1 VNLPIAKENPVNKQ
15 PVIAVVGATG
25 AQGGGLVRAIL
36 ADPQRRF
43 AARAI
48 TRKPESPAAR
58 ALAALGAAV
67 VHGDLDAPAS
77 LAAAFA
83 GIHGAYVV
91 TNYWEHYSPDRELAQ
106 AGNAA
111 RALERAGARHVIW
124 ASLVDTRRLVP
135 LSDPRLPTLLDRY
148 KVPHYDAKG
157 EADALFA
164 GLPTTFLRAP
174 FYWDNLIHFGLGPR
188 RAADGTLELVL
199 PLGERKLPGIA
210 AEDIGPCAFGV
221 FARGAELAGRGIGI
235 AGAHL
240 SGAEMAADLTRA
252 LREPVRYRAL
262 PFADYAEQGF
272 AGGQDMA
279 NMFRYKHD
287 FNELYRAEQS
297 VADARALHPGLL
309 DFPGWLARHAHRIDV
324 TRAAA

>member
-1 VNLPIAKENPVNKQ
+1 MKKQ

-36 ADPQRRF
+36 ADPARRF

-48 TRKPESPAAR
+48 TRKPDAPAAR
-58 ALAALGAAV
+58 ALAALGAEV

-77 LAAAFA
+77 LPGAFA
-83 GIHGAYVV
+83 GAHGIYVV
-91 TNYWEHYSPDRELAQ
+91 TNYWEHYSPDRELVQ
-106 AGNAA
+106 ARNAA
-111 RALERAGARHVIW
+111 RAAESINARHVIW

-135 LSDPRLPTLLDRY
+135 LSDERLPTLLHRY

-164 GLPTTFLRAP
+164 NLPVTFLRAP

-188 RAADGTLELVL
+188 RAADGVLELAL
-199 PLGERKLPGIA
+199 PLGDRKLPGIA
-210 AEDIGPCAFGV
+210 AEDIGACAFGV
-221 FARGAELAGRGIGI
+221 FARGPGLAGRGIGI

-240 SGAEMAADLTRA
+240 SGAEMAADLSRA

-262 PFADYAEQGF
+262 PFADYAELGF
-272 AGGQDMA
+272 PGGQDMA

-287 FNELYRAEQS
+287 FNALYRAEHS
-297 VADARALHPGLL
+297 VDDARALHPGLIG
-309 DFPGWLARHAHRIDV
+309 FPEWLARDAHRIDV
-324 TRAAA
+324 SRAAASPP